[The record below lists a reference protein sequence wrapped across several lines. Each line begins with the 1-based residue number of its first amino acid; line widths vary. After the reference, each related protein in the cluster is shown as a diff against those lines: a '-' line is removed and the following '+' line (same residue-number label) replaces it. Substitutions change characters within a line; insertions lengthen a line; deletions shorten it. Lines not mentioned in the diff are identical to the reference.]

1 MIENHSYAQ
10 LEALNLPLH
19 ELRAAVEM
27 IALRERNPILDA
39 SASRMAHIEAAI
51 ALLDDSLFYARMY
64 KDTSE
69 EGKVLREN
77 LIDDSE
83 MIISL
88 IRNGGLTHE
97 MRLRSI
103 RTAHRH
109 RVSRLHAHRGAT
121 DAGC

>member
-10 LEALNLPLH
+10 LEALNLPLR
-19 ELRAAVEM
+19 ELRDAVEM

-83 MIISL
+83 TITSL
-88 IRNGGLTHE
+88 IRNGGLYP
-97 MRLRSI
+97 
-103 RTAHRH
+103 
-109 RVSRLHAHRGAT
+109 
-121 DAGC
+121 

>member
-1 MIENHSYAQ
+1 MIQGHSYAQ

-27 IALRERNPILDA
+27 IAVRERNPILDA

-51 ALLDDSLFYARMY
+51 TLLDDSLFYVRMY
-64 KDTSE
+64 KDTSP

-88 IRNGGLTHE
+88 IRNGGLYP
-97 MRLRSI
+97 
-103 RTAHRH
+103 
-109 RVSRLHAHRGAT
+109 
-121 DAGC
+121 